1 MITVEIRG
9 VDYQGIV
16 IGELNINMAHASSS
30 FNLTASAKPNSSYP
44 FRANDSVRIKVDG
57 IVRLTGYIDAVIPR
71 YNDTQHSITIIGR
84 DQTADFI
91 DSSLPDGIQF
101 EGPISL
107 KVMFETILRQM
118 GLSHIGVIDTT
129 TIKDFSE
136 DEFLSSSVG
145 MNAFEFIESYARKR
159 QSLIGTDG
167 SGNFVI
173 QKGSKVSLKS
183 QLINRIGNPDGQ
195 NNIKSGSGNYDLSS
209 RYNKYIFHSQKNP
222 SAKAF
227 SFAETTI
234 TEPISSVEIDDSIRS
249 GRTLIQ
255 YLEQAGDADDCTER
269 AKWEANYRRIKSQQ
283 PIILISGNS
292 GVDGEMYQVNKQIYI
307 LDEFLDLDAK
317 MLITGLKFI
326 NAVSSPEGGVGSTTT
341 FTLAPSDAYT
351 VQTRET
357 QQKKAKT
364 KTGNK
369 FLNLVGG

>member
-1 MITVEIRG
+1 MITVEVNGI
-9 VDYQGIV
+9 DYQGIM
-16 IGELNINMAHASSS
+16 IGELNINMVQASNS
-30 FNLTASAKPNSSYP
+30 FNLTASAKPNQAYP
-44 FRANDSVRIKVDG
+44 FKAGDRVRIKIDG
-57 IVRLTGYIDAVIPR
+57 KARLTGFIDAVIPR

-107 KVMFETILRQM
+107 RVMLGTLLRQM
-118 GLSHIGVIDTT
+118 GLGHIGVIDNTD
-129 TIKDFSE
+129 IVDFNE

-145 MNAFEFIESYARKR
+145 MNAFSFIESYLRKR
-159 QSLIGTDG
+159 QVLLGTDG
-167 SGNFVI
+167 NGNFVI
-173 QKGSKVSLKS
+173 QKGSDSSLNS
-183 QLINRIGNPDGQ
+183 QLINRIGNPGGT
-195 NNIKSGSGNYDLSS
+195 NNIKSGSGNYDLSN
-209 RYNKYIFHSQKNP
+209 RYNKYIFHSQQNA
-222 SAKAF
+222 SAPAF

-234 TEPISSVEIDDSIRS
+234 AEPISSAETDDLIRP

-255 YLEQAGDADDCTER
+255 YLEQSGDSSDCSER
-269 AKWEANYRRIKSQQ
+269 AKWEANFRRIGSQR
-283 PIILISGNS
+283 PIIMVSGNS
-292 GVDGEMYQVNKQIYI
+292 GVNSEVYEVNKQIYI

-317 MLITGLKFI
+317 MLIVAIKFI

-341 FTLAPSDAYT
+341 FTLAPSDAYR

-357 QQKKAKT
+357 AQKKAKT